1 MVKIRKWYILWIK
14 DKKEAQ
20 EMKLVK
26 EKRKFNYIVLVAMI
40 VMTILSI
47 MVLRI
52 SLSIASMV

>member
-1 MVKIRKWYILWIK
+1 
-14 DKKEAQ
+14 
-20 EMKLVK
+20 MKLVK